1 MRRLVFA
8 TAALADLDDIARFTE
23 AQWGKQQKKRYLAKL
38 NAALK
43 RIRRNPEQGRK
54 RPEIDA
60 TLCSL
65 LAGRHV
71 IFYRIFTE
79 ECRIVRIIHDRMD
92 VHHHLAESQ
101 SGRS

>member
-1 MRRLVFA
+1 MRRLVFS
-8 TAALADLDDIARFTE
+8 TAALADLVEIARFTE
-23 AQWGKQQKKRYLAKL
+23 AQWGKQQKKKYLAQL

-43 RIRRNPEQGRK
+43 RVRRNPEQGRK

-71 IFYRIFTE
+71 IFYRTFTE
-79 ECRIVRIIHDRMD
+79 ECRIVRVIHDRMD
-92 VHHHLAESQ
+92 VHLHRTEPPL
-101 SGRS
+101 

>member
-1 MRRLVFA
+1 MKRLVFA

-23 AQWGKQQKKRYLAKL
+23 AQWGKQQKKKYLAKL

-43 RIRRNPEQGRK
+43 RVRRNPERGRK

-71 IFYRIFTE
+71 IFYRILAE

-92 VHHHLAESQ
+92 IHNHLAEPPAE
-101 SGRS
+101 RS